1 MKGNTISEFINDL
14 YACGGPEKEFTHNG
28 KRYFLETIMV
38 EGTDLLELYVVE
50 IKDDTDDVVFS
61 FTGKTLH
68 DCVSHFEE
76 AKIFDGKTIYQ
87 VEQEIEVL
95 FG

>member
-14 YACGGPEKEFTHNG
+14 YACGGPEKEFTFRG
-28 KRYFLETIMV
+28 KRYFLETTTK
-38 EGTDLLELYVVE
+38 EGTDLLELYVAE

-68 DCVSHFEE
+68 DC
-76 AKIFDGKTIYQ
+76 DGRVCFKTLL
-87 VEQEIEVL
+87 V
-95 FG
+95 

>member
-14 YACGGPEKEFTHNG
+14 YACGGPEKEFTFRG
-28 KRYFLETIMV
+28 KRYYLETIMV

-50 IKDDTDDVVFS
+50 INDNADDVVFS
-61 FTGKTLH
+61 FTGKTLR
-68 DCVSHFEE
+68 DCVEQFEE

-87 VEQEIEVL
+87 VEQEISIV
-95 FG
+95 F

>member
-1 MKGNTISEFINDL
+1 MKGNTITEFINDL
-14 YACGGPEKEFTHNG
+14 YACGGPEKEFTFRG

-38 EGTDLLELYVVE
+38 EETDLLELYVAE
-50 IKDDTDDVVFS
+50 IKENADDIVFS

-68 DCVSHFEE
+68 DCVAQFEE

-87 VEQEIEVL
+87 VEKEIEVL

>member
-14 YACGGPEKEFTHNG
+14 IACGGPEKEFTFRG
-28 KRYFLETIMV
+28 KRYFLETIAV
-38 EGTDLLELYVVE
+38 EGTDLLKLYVVE
-50 IKDDTDDVVFS
+50 IKDSTDDVIFT
-61 FTGKTLH
+61 FTGKTFQ
-68 DCVSHFEE
+68 DCVDQFEE
-76 AKIFDGKTIYQ
+76 AKIFDGKTIFQ

>member
-1 MKGNTISEFINDL
+1 MRGNTISEFISDL
-14 YACGGPEKEFTHNG
+14 YTCGGPEKEFTFRG
-28 KRYFLETIMV
+28 KRYFLETITV
-38 EGTDLLELYVVE
+38 EGTDLLELSVVE
-50 IKDDTDDVVFS
+50 INDNADDVVFS

-68 DCVSHFEE
+68 DCVEQFEE
-76 AKIFDGKTIYQ
+76 AKIFEGKTIYQ

>member
-14 YACGGPEKEFTHNG
+14 YACGGPEKEFTFRG

-38 EGTDLLELYVVE
+38 EGTDLLELYVAE
-50 IKDDTDDVVFS
+50 IKENADNVVFS
-61 FTGKTLH
+61 FTGKSLH
-68 DCVSHFEE
+68 DCVAQFEE
-76 AKIFDGKTIYQ
+76 AKIFDGKTVYQ
-87 VEQEIEVL
+87 VEKEIEVL

>member
-1 MKGNTISEFINDL
+1 MKGNSISEFINDL
-14 YACGGPEKEFTHNG
+14 YACGGPEKEFTFRER
-28 KRYFLETIMV
+28 RYFLETILV
-38 EGTDLLELYVVE
+38 EETDLLELRIVE
-50 IKDDTDDVVFS
+50 SKDGSDDVIFS
-61 FTGKTLH
+61 FTGKTLR
-68 DCVSHFEE
+68 DCVAQFEE

>member
-14 YACGGPEKEFTHNG
+14 YACGGPEKEFTFRG

-38 EGTDLLELYVVE
+38 KGTDLFELYVAE
-50 IKDDTDDVVFS
+50 IKENADNVVFS
-61 FTGKTLH
+61 FTGKVLH
-68 DCVSHFEE
+68 DCVAQFEE

-87 VEQEIEVL
+87 VEKEIEVL

>member
-14 YACGGPEKEFTHNG
+14 YACGGPEKEFTYNG

-50 IKDDTDDVVFS
+50 SKDDKDDVVFS

-68 DCVSHFEE
+68 DCVAQFEE
-76 AKIFDGKTIYQ
+76 AKIFNGKTIYQ